1 MFDRLIRFAWRSVWK
16 NRRRTIITGLAV
28 GLGLAALMFTDAL
41 MVGMTDHMI
50 DQTTN
55 AWMGDAQI
63 HRDGFRET
71 GRITLTINE
80 PDSITQM
87 LRADSI
93 VDAFTLRIISPAS
106 LQSTMELKPVTM
118 IGIDPETEPAVSMLE
133 TAVDSGCYFS
143 GDSTDLVIGYKLA
156 EDLDVGLG
164 DLIVITAAEADSG
177 LSSNLFFVTGI
188 CHFGSDDLD
197 RYTAFI
203 DINTAESMLGL
214 EGRFHEIAIR
224 LPDSEMGMNESLPF
238 WSRFSICGNKAQGWA
253 TLATQVKAMLNMTKM
268 SILITAII
276 LFGLVVFGIVN
287 SLFMSVYERM
297 YEFGVMKAVGTRP
310 GIISIMVILEA
321 FWLAVISMI
330 LGSIMGLVIIWITS
344 KTGIDFGNIEVSG
357 VIFDSAIH
365 PALKWSGIWIY
376 PFFTLLLTTAAGVYP
391 GIHAARL
398 NAAEAMR
405 KSL

>member
-1 MFDRLIRFAWRSVWK
+1 MFGRLIKFAWRNVWK
-16 NRRRTIITGLAV
+16 NRRRTVITGLAV
-28 GLGLAALMFTDAL
+28 GLGLAALMFTEAL
-41 MVGMTDHMI
+41 MTGMSYHMI

-63 HRDGFRET
+63 HRNGFRET
-71 GRITLTINE
+71 GRIALTVNE
-80 PDSITQM
+80 PDSITEM
-87 LRADSI
+87 LRTDSI

-106 LQSTMELKPVTM
+106 LQSTMEMKPVTI
-118 IGIDPETEPAVSMLE
+118 IGIDPVTEPTVSMLE
-133 TAVDSGCYFS
+133 TAIDSGCYFS
-143 GDSTDLVIGYKLA
+143 GDSTNLLIGYKLA
-156 EDLDVGLG
+156 EDLDAGIG

-188 CHFGSDDLD
+188 CRFGSDDLD

-203 DINTAESMLGL
+203 DINTAKTMLGL

-224 LPDSEMGMNESLPF
+224 FPDSEMGMDESLPF
-238 WSRFSICGNKAQGWA
+238 WSRYSICGNKAQGWA
-253 TLATQVKAMLNMTKM
+253 TLATQVTAMLNMTKM
-268 SILITAII
+268 SIAITAVI

-310 GIISIMVILEA
+310 GTVSVMVILEA
-321 FWLAVISMI
+321 FWLAVISMTI
-330 LGSIMGLVIIWITS
+330 GSIMGLVIIWITW

-365 PALKWSGIWIY
+365 PIPKWSSIWIY
-376 PFFTLLLTTAAGVYP
+376 PLFTLLLTTAAGIYP

>member
-1 MFDRLIRFAWRSVWK
+1 MFGQLMKFAWRSVWK
-16 NRRRTIITGLAV
+16 NRRRTVITGLAV
-28 GLGLAALMFTDAL
+28 GFGLAALMFTDAL
-41 MVGMTDHMI
+41 MVGMTGHMI
-50 DQTTN
+50 DLTTN

-93 VDAFTLRIISPAS
+93 VEAFTLRIISPAS
-106 LQSTMELKPVTM
+106 LQSTMEIKPVTM
-118 IGIDPETEPAVSMLE
+118 IGIDPETEPTVSMLE
-133 TAVDSGCYFS
+133 VAVDSGCYFS
-143 GDSTDLVIGYKLA
+143 RDSTDLLIGYKLA
-156 EDLDVGLG
+156 EDLDAAIG

-188 CHFGSDDLD
+188 CNFGSDDLD

-203 DINTAESMLGL
+203 DINTAGSMLGL

-224 LPDSEMGMNESLPF
+224 LPDSKMGMDEALPF
-238 WSRFSICGNKAQGWA
+238 WSRFSIFGNRAQGWA
-253 TLATQVKAMLNMTKM
+253 TLATQVTAMLNMTKM

-310 GIISIMVILEA
+310 GTVSVMVILEA

-330 LGSIMGLVIIWITS
+330 LGSIMGLVIIWITW

-365 PALKWSGIWIY
+365 PILKWSGIWIY

-391 GIHAARL
+391 GIHAGRL
-398 NAAEAMR
+398 NVAEAMR
-405 KSL
+405 KSM